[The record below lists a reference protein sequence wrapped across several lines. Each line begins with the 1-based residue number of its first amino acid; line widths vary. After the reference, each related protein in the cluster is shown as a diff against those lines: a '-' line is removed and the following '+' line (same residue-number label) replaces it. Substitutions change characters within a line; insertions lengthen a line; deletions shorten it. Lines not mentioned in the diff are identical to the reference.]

1 MSNVYLEPGCYL
13 PHKKPM
19 VLIDKVIE
27 VTDNSAICQSYV
39 NEKGCLAP
47 FLEDKELPSFYI
59 IELISQTIGV
69 WSGVKAKKNNLTIPP
84 MGMVIGCRALKC
96 IVDKFS
102 YNSTLNIKI
111 NKIIEDDTLASFDGT
126 ISVDDTDLGFG
137 TINVVRVT
145 EEQTKTLFVRN

>member
-1 MSNVYLEPGCYL
+1 
-13 PHKKPM
+13 
-19 VLIDKVIE
+19 
-27 VTDNSAICQSYV
+27 
-39 NEKGCLAP
+39 
-47 FLEDKELPSFYI
+47 
-59 IELISQTIGV
+59 
-69 WSGVKAKKNNLTIPP
+69 

-111 NKIIEDDTLASFDGT
+111 NKIIEYDTLASFDGT